1 MGDTEMLSIGRG
13 IAAMLFVVPLAACSG
28 DAWITGGDLV
38 EPGTSTGTIEVVNAT
53 GDQLNAV
60 LISNCNASTY
70 GLNRLPDGLAIPS
83 GGSYQW
89 TVSAGC
95 WDVDAGT
102 FGVGEA
108 RQRMSVAAGGITRY
122 TVTN

>member
-1 MGDTEMLSIGRG
+1 MQSIHRG
-13 IAAMLFVVPLAACSG
+13 LAAMLFVLPLAACSG

-38 EPGTSTGTIEVVNAT
+38 EPGTATGTIEVVNAT
-53 GDQLNAV
+53 SDQLHAV
-60 LISNCNASTY
+60 LISNCDTSTY
-70 GLNRLPDGLAIPS
+70 GLNRLPEGMAIPS
-83 GGSYQW
+83 GGRYQW

-108 RQRMSVAAGGITRY
+108 RQRMSVAAGGITQY
-122 TVTN
+122 TVTD

>member
-1 MGDTEMLSIGRG
+1 MLNIYRG
-13 IAAMLFVVPLAACSG
+13 LAAMLFVVPLAACSG

-38 EPGTSTGTIEVVNAT
+38 EAGTSTGTIEVLNAT
-53 GDQLNAV
+53 SNQLNAV

-70 GLNRLPDGLAIPS
+70 GLNRLPEGLAIPS

-108 RQRMSVAAGGITRY
+108 RQRMSVAAGGVTRY
-122 TVTN
+122 TVTD

>member
-1 MGDTEMLSIGRG
+1 MLSICRG
-13 IAAMLFVVPLAACSG
+13 FAALLFVVPLAACSG

-38 EPGTSTGTIEVVNAT
+38 EPGTSTGTIEVLNAT
-53 GDQLNAV
+53 SNQLNAV

-108 RQRMSVAAGGITRY
+108 RQRMSVAAGGVTRY
-122 TVTN
+122 TVTD

>member
-1 MGDTEMLSIGRG
+1 MLSICRG
-13 IAAMLFVVPLAACSG
+13 FAALLFVVPLAACSG

-38 EPGTSTGTIEVVNAT
+38 EPGTSTGTIEVLNAT
-53 GDQLNAV
+53 SNQLNAV
-60 LISNCNASTY
+60 LISNCNASTS

-108 RQRMSVAAGGITRY
+108 RQRMSVAAGGVTRY
-122 TVTN
+122 TVTD

>member
-1 MGDTEMLSIGRG
+1 MGDTAMLTACRG
-13 IAAMLFVVPLAACSG
+13 LVALLFVVPLAACSG

-38 EPGTSTGTIEVVNAT
+38 EPGTSTGTIEVLNAT
-53 GDQLNAV
+53 SNQLNAV

-122 TVTN
+122 TVTD

>member
-1 MGDTEMLSIGRG
+1 MRSIQRG
-13 IAAMLFVVPLAACSG
+13 LAAMLVVLPLAACSG

-38 EPGTSTGTIEVVNAT
+38 EPGTSTGTIEVINDT
-53 GDQLNAV
+53 SDQLHAV
-60 LISNCNASTY
+60 LISNCDASTY
-70 GLNRLPDGLAIPS
+70 GLNRLPDGMAIPS
-83 GGSYQW
+83 GGRYRW

-108 RQRMSVAAGGITRY
+108 RQRMSVAPGGITQY
-122 TVTN
+122 TVTD

>member
-1 MGDTEMLSIGRG
+1 MQSIGPG
-13 IAAMLFVVPLAACSG
+13 LAAMLFVVPLAACSS
-28 DAWITGGDLV
+28 DAWITGGGLV
-38 EPGTSTGTIEVVNAT
+38 EPGTATGTIEVVNGT
-53 GDQLNAV
+53 SDQLHAV

-70 GLNRLPDGLAIPS
+70 GLNRLPEGMAIPS
-83 GGSYQW
+83 GGRYQF

-108 RQRMSVAAGGITRY
+108 RQRMNVAAGGITVY
-122 TVTN
+122 PVTD